1 MVVCILVKDSCFIL
15 RGGKSRRHFTLIR
28 CDSYN
33 IVYNDKVNTLYF
45 GFKLTSFRN
54 NELINVDGLT
64 VSKYVYRK
72 TVQQRIGQQ

>member
-1 MVVCILVKDSCFIL
+1 MVENREDISP
-15 RGGKSRRHFTLIR
+15 KSVVIHIH
-28 CDSYN
+28 N
-33 IVYNDKVNTLYF
+33 IVNNYKVNTLYF
-45 GFKLTSFRN
+45 GFKLNSFRN